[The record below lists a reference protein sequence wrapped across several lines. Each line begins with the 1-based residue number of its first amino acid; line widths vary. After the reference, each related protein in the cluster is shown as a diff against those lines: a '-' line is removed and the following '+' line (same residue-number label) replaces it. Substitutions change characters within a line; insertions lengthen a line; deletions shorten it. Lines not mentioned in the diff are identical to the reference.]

1 MGIEIILKI
10 AGVGMLT
17 AIVNVILKKSDK
29 DEIGTF
35 VTIVGIVVVLM
46 MVVDMLTGVMDTVKQ
61 LFGLKVITA
70 GCIKSAKS
78 EFSVFVVL
86 ATGLVILIMIAKGM
100 SEVLVKFSE
109 IVAKTGIPSALYG
122 AILKIVGVGYLTEFS
137 AGICEDYGAGSVGKK
152 LQLSGKI
159 AIFILAFP
167 VIEAFINVVEKLAI

>member
-61 LFGLKVITA
+61 LLGLK
-70 GCIKSAKS
+70 
-78 EFSVFVVL
+78 
-86 ATGLVILIMIAKGM
+86 
-100 SEVLVKFSE
+100 
-109 IVAKTGIPSALYG
+109 
-122 AILKIVGVGYLTEFS
+122 
-137 AGICEDYGAGSVGKK
+137 
-152 LQLSGKI
+152 
-159 AIFILAFP
+159 
-167 VIEAFINVVEKLAI
+167 

>member
-61 LFGLKVITA
+61 LFRLK
-70 GCIKSAKS
+70 
-78 EFSVFVVL
+78 
-86 ATGLVILIMIAKGM
+86 
-100 SEVLVKFSE
+100 
-109 IVAKTGIPSALYG
+109 
-122 AILKIVGVGYLTEFS
+122 
-137 AGICEDYGAGSVGKK
+137 
-152 LQLSGKI
+152 
-159 AIFILAFP
+159 
-167 VIEAFINVVEKLAI
+167 

>member
-61 LFGLKVITA
+61 LFGLK
-70 GCIKSAKS
+70 
-78 EFSVFVVL
+78 
-86 ATGLVILIMIAKGM
+86 
-100 SEVLVKFSE
+100 
-109 IVAKTGIPSALYG
+109 
-122 AILKIVGVGYLTEFS
+122 
-137 AGICEDYGAGSVGKK
+137 
-152 LQLSGKI
+152 
-159 AIFILAFP
+159 
-167 VIEAFINVVEKLAI
+167 

>member
-61 LFGLKVITA
+61 LFWLK
-70 GCIKSAKS
+70 
-78 EFSVFVVL
+78 
-86 ATGLVILIMIAKGM
+86 
-100 SEVLVKFSE
+100 
-109 IVAKTGIPSALYG
+109 
-122 AILKIVGVGYLTEFS
+122 
-137 AGICEDYGAGSVGKK
+137 
-152 LQLSGKI
+152 
-159 AIFILAFP
+159 
-167 VIEAFINVVEKLAI
+167 

>member
-61 LFGLKVITA
+61 LFALK
-70 GCIKSAKS
+70 
-78 EFSVFVVL
+78 
-86 ATGLVILIMIAKGM
+86 
-100 SEVLVKFSE
+100 
-109 IVAKTGIPSALYG
+109 
-122 AILKIVGVGYLTEFS
+122 
-137 AGICEDYGAGSVGKK
+137 
-152 LQLSGKI
+152 
-159 AIFILAFP
+159 
-167 VIEAFINVVEKLAI
+167 

>member
-61 LFGLKVITA
+61 PFGLK
-70 GCIKSAKS
+70 
-78 EFSVFVVL
+78 
-86 ATGLVILIMIAKGM
+86 
-100 SEVLVKFSE
+100 
-109 IVAKTGIPSALYG
+109 
-122 AILKIVGVGYLTEFS
+122 
-137 AGICEDYGAGSVGKK
+137 
-152 LQLSGKI
+152 
-159 AIFILAFP
+159 
-167 VIEAFINVVEKLAI
+167 

>member
-61 LFGLKVITA
+61 LFGL
-70 GCIKSAKS
+70 
-78 EFSVFVVL
+78 
-86 ATGLVILIMIAKGM
+86 
-100 SEVLVKFSE
+100 
-109 IVAKTGIPSALYG
+109 
-122 AILKIVGVGYLTEFS
+122 
-137 AGICEDYGAGSVGKK
+137 
-152 LQLSGKI
+152 
-159 AIFILAFP
+159 
-167 VIEAFINVVEKLAI
+167 

>member
-61 LFGLKVITA
+61 LFGL
-70 GCIKSAKS
+70 
-78 EFSVFVVL
+78 E
-86 ATGLVILIMIAKGM
+86 
-100 SEVLVKFSE
+100 
-109 IVAKTGIPSALYG
+109 
-122 AILKIVGVGYLTEFS
+122 
-137 AGICEDYGAGSVGKK
+137 
-152 LQLSGKI
+152 
-159 AIFILAFP
+159 
-167 VIEAFINVVEKLAI
+167 

>member
-61 LFGLKVITA
+61 FFGLK
-70 GCIKSAKS
+70 
-78 EFSVFVVL
+78 
-86 ATGLVILIMIAKGM
+86 
-100 SEVLVKFSE
+100 
-109 IVAKTGIPSALYG
+109 
-122 AILKIVGVGYLTEFS
+122 
-137 AGICEDYGAGSVGKK
+137 
-152 LQLSGKI
+152 
-159 AIFILAFP
+159 
-167 VIEAFINVVEKLAI
+167 